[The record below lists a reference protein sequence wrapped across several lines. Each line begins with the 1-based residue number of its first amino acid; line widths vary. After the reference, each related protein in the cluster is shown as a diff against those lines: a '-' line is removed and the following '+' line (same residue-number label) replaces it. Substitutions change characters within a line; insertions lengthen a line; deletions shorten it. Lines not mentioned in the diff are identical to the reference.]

1 MSSLGRGSGVSDGC
15 SGPPDFFSGALPGV
29 LSGVLGAAFSPGFSA
44 GDRGVPQKS
53 LLTLRR
59 FRSVMERITSSC
71 WRMISSFLSIY
82 PLSFNVIASHG

>member
-1 MSSLGRGSGVSDGC
+1 MSSLGRGSGASDGC
-15 SGPPDFFSGALPGV
+15 SGPPDFFSGA